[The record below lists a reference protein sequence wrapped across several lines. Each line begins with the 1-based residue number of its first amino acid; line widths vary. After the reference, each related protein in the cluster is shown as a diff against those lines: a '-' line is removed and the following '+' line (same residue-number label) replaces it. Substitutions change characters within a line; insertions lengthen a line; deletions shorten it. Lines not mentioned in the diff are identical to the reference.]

1 VYGKKE
7 NEGKRM
13 SRIGKLP
20 VEVKQEA
27 IKVTIENNTI
37 TVEGSKG
44 KLSQAY
50 ENEVEITYEK
60 PYIYVKRK
68 SETKRAQAMH
78 GLYRNLI
85 QNMVNGVSG
94 GFTRVLQII
103 GVGYKAELRGNTLV
117 LNLGYAN
124 PIEYTIPESVKC
136 QVEANTKIILTS
148 IDKQALGKACAE
160 IRAFRPPEPYKGK
173 GIRYEN
179 EYVRKKVGKTGVK

>member
-1 VYGKKE
+1 
-7 NEGKRM
+7 M
-13 SRIGKLP
+13 SRIGRLP
-20 VEVKQEA
+20 VEVKQDN

-37 TVEGSKG
+37 TLESSGG
-44 KLSQAY
+44 KLSQRY
-50 ENEVEITYEK
+50 EEEVEITYEK
-60 PYIYVKRK
+60 PYIYISRK
-68 SETKRAQAMH
+68 NETKRAKSMH

-85 QNMVNGVSG
+85 RNMMIGVTE

-103 GVGYKAELRGNTLV
+103 GVGYKAELKGNILV

-124 PIEYTIPESVKC
+124 PIEYTIPDGITC
-136 QVEANTKIILTS
+136 RVEANTKLVLQG
-148 IDKQALGKACAE
+148 IDKQKLGKACAE